1 MNVQT
6 LVTDL
11 TAKAEKFATTGQEA
25 AVIGFDTLK
34 TANEIV
40 VEAAQALLKTNTDAG
55 VALFGEAKTS
65 FEKASKDGIQAVI
78 ANPISYIP
86 ATTPAVDAF
95 NVTVKTL
102 TETGTELAKTFEGG
116 FSNIVAKFNGETVIV
131 AKAKK
136 TVAAAAKPAAKTVKT
151 AAKKVKAAAKA

>member
-6 LVTDL
+6 IVTDL
-11 TAKAEKFATTGQEA
+11 TSKVEKLASTGQEA

-40 VEAAQALLKTNTDAG
+40 VEAAQAIVKTNTDAG
-55 VALFGEAKTS
+55 TALFAEAKS
-65 FEKASKDGIQAVI
+65 VFEKASTDGIKAVI
-78 ANPISYIP
+78 NNPVGYLP
-86 ATTPAVDAF
+86 VTTPAVDAF
-95 NVTVKTL
+95 NVTIKTL

-116 FSNIVAKFNGETVIV
+116 FNDIVAKFNGETVTV

-136 TVAAAAKPAAKTVKT
+136 AVKAAAAPAAKTVKA
-151 AAKKVKAAAKA
+151 AAKKVKAAA